1 MLNPSILI
9 ADDHPLLL
17 KGLEEFLKEKKYN
30 IIATCMDGLSAYNAI
45 VKEKPDIAILDI
57 EMPNMTGIDI
67 AKNCKR
73 HQIDTRVILNTLHKE
88 KKIFEDAIKYNIHG
102 YLLKEFAL
110 SEIEACIRSV
120 CEGTPYFS
128 EKIYKR
134 FIHSSEQE
142 PNIQKLTSSEIKIL
156 KYIADEMTSTEIA
169 EVLSISVRTVEKHRA
184 NIIKKLDID
193 QKPNSLL
200 IWSQKNKDSLS
211 R

>member
-1 MLNPSILI
+1 MFKPNILI

-17 KGLEEFLKEKKYN
+17 KGLEEFLKEKNYR
-30 IIATCMDGLSAYNAI
+30 IIATCTDGLSAYNTI

-73 HQIDTRVILNTLHKE
+73 YQIATKIILNTLHKE
-88 KKIFEDAIKYNIHG
+88 KRLFEDAIKYNIHG

-110 SEIEACIRSV
+110 SEIEACIANV
-120 CEGTPYFS
+120 CEGKSYFS

-134 FIHSSEQE
+134 FSNASEQE
-142 PNIQKLTSSEIKIL
+142 SRIEKLTRSEIKIL
-156 KYIADEMTSTEIA
+156 KLIADEMTSNQIA
-169 EVLSISVRTVEKHRA
+169 DFLSISVRTVEKHRA
-184 NIIKKLDID
+184 NIIKKLDLD

-200 IWSQKNKDSLS
+200 IWTQKNKESLL
-211 R
+211 

>member
-1 MLNPSILI
+1 MFRPNILI

-17 KGLEEFLKEKKYN
+17 KGLEDFLKEKKYN
-30 IIATCMDGLSAYNAI
+30 IIAACTDGLSAYNAI

-73 HQIDTRVILNTLHKE
+73 HHIDTKIILNTLHKE
-88 KKIFEDAIKYNIHG
+88 RRLFEDAVKYNIQG

-110 SEIEACIRSV
+110 TEIEACIASV
-120 CEGTPYFS
+120 WQGKPYFS

-134 FIHSSEQE
+134 FSHTSKENTIIENLTPSE
-142 PNIQKLTSSEIKIL
+142 KKIL
-156 KYIADEMTSTEIA
+156 RLIADEMTSSEIA
-169 EVLSISVRTVEKHRA
+169 DFLSISVRTVEKHRA

-193 QKPNSLL
+193 HRPNSLL
-200 IWSQKNKDSLS
+200 IWSQKNKEQLL
-211 R
+211 

>member
-1 MLNPSILI
+1 MLKPNILI

-17 KGLEEFLKEKKYN
+17 KGLEDFLKEKKYH
-30 IIATCMDGLSAYNAI
+30 IIAACTDGLSAYNAI

-57 EMPNMTGIDI
+57 EMPNMTGVDI

-73 HQIDTRVILNTLHKE
+73 YNITTKIILNTLHKE
-88 KKIFEDAIKYNIHG
+88 RRLFEDAVKYNIMG

-110 SEIEACIRSV
+110 TEIEACIASV
-120 CEGTPYFS
+120 CEGKPYFS

-134 FIHSSEQE
+134 FSHVSDENK
-142 PNIQKLTSSEIKIL
+142 NIEKLTPSEKKIL
-156 KYIADEMTSTEIA
+156 RLIADEMTSSEIA
-169 EVLSISVRTVEKHRA
+169 EFLNISVRTVEKHRA

-200 IWSQKNKDSLS
+200 IWSQKNKEQLL
-211 R
+211 